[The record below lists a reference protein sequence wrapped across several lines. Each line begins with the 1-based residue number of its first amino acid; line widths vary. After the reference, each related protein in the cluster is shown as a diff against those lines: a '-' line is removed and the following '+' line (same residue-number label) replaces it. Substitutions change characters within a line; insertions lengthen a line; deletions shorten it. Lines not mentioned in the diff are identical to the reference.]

1 MLSRASRY
9 RLFVLILALF
19 YTWEVARSADYAA
32 FGAQFRYLTIWAQTG
47 NLLAAAAMLVP
58 RWGRPDGR
66 LDTLLSLLAILN
78 ALVVIS
84 YWRLFFI
91 DPSLVNGETAPKP
104 YREYYLHLVGP
115 LLMWV
120 DLFRLKRGFRRMA
133 PVAGGLLAM
142 VLLYT
147 GWAEM
152 LVGPLNAEPAGSVTS
167 GLPYP
172 FLNDMAPGARAG
184 FYGATFAGG
193 VVLIP
198 VFWGIG
204 RLCRYV
210 SSARSAARP
219 LR

>member
-1 MLSRASRY
+1 MTARRY
-9 RLFVLILALF
+9 RLIVLILALF
-19 YTWEVARSADYAA
+19 YTWEVARTADYGA

-66 LDTLLSLLAILN
+66 LDTPLSLLAILN

-91 DPSLVNGETAPKP
+91 DPALVNGENDPKP

-115 LLMWV
+115 ALMWT
-120 DLFRLKRGFRRMA
+120 DLFWLKHGFRRML
-133 PVAGGLLAM
+133 PVLGGLAAM
-142 VLLYT
+142 VLAYL

-152 LVGPLNAEPAGSVTS
+152 LVGPLNAEPVGTVTT

-172 FLNDMAPGARAG
+172 FLNDMEIAGRAT

-193 VVLIP
+193 AVLVP
-198 VFWGIG
+198 AFWALG
-204 RLCRYV
+204 RIRRYV
-210 SSARSAARP
+210 SSRSSAASPAR
-219 LR
+219 